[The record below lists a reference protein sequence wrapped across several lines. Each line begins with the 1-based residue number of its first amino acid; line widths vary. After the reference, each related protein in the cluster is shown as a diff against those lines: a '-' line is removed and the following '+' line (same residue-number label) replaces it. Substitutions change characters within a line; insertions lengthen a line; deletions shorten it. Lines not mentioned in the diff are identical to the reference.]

1 MIVDLFCPDCIYMSA
16 QAGVPYQYVPIP
28 LLRIRDDGIY
38 HFKCPKGHDS
48 TVRLINL
55 KFELLFENG
64 IHAIVDG
71 YNRDAVTSFVSA
83 LEEFYEF
90 YFRVAARHLASPA
103 YAVQEA
109 WRTASRQSE
118 RQLGLYLA
126 SYSLLAHEPPAI
138 LENAAVEFRNKVVHR
153 GYTPTDEESISFGNT
168 VLTIL
173 DTAILSLRR
182 IAQPSLLAVYD
193 ELLPPPPPEQE
204 GNSEEEL
211 VGSINILT
219 TVDIR
224 FPRDR
229 DERVGMLQ
237 KQIERVIDARR
248 TERKMRPMS
257 ETEGK
262 ERRRTNS
269 SRPPNE
275 SSR

>member
-1 MIVDLFCPDCIYMSA
+1 
-16 QAGVPYQYVPIP
+16 
-28 LLRIRDDGIY
+28 
-38 HFKCPKGHDS
+38 
-48 TVRLINL
+48 
-55 KFELLFENG
+55 
-64 IHAIVDG
+64 
-71 YNRDAVTSFVSA
+71 
-83 LEEFYEF
+83 
-90 YFRVAARHLASPA
+90 
-103 YAVQEA
+103 
-109 WRTASRQSE
+109 
-118 RQLGLYLA
+118 
-126 SYSLLAHEPPAI
+126 LLAHEPPAI

-182 IAQPSLLAVYD
+182 IAEPSLLAVYD

-257 ETEGK
+257 ESEGK
-262 ERRRTNS
+262 ERRRSDS